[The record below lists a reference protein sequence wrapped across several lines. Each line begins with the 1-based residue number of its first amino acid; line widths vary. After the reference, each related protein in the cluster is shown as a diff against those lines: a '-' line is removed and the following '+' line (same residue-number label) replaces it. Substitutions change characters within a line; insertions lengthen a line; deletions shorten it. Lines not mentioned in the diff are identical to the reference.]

1 MAVNLS
7 LFAGAG
13 AQFFDNNAVPLAG
26 GLIYTYLA
34 GTSTPASTFTSSTG
48 LIAHTNPIV
57 LNAAGR
63 VPTGEIWLTTSTN
76 YKFVLYTSASV
87 LIASYDNISGAND
100 FASIYA
106 AFANTADPTLGDAL
120 VGFRQSNASGN
131 LANAVGR
138 TVHTKLQ
145 ESVSVKDFGAVG
157 DGSNNDTS
165 AFISAIASVTASGAR
180 LYVPEGIYII
190 TSTLTVSG
198 QLNLYGDGI
207 INTIIKA
214 SGNFSAVF
222 TFSASAAYC
231 LFANLSIRSDSSTT
245 SCVIVQRPAVVI
257 RFYSVEFYG
266 DKSGDLVY
274 SNGDNLEFESCSWY
288 LGIRDT
294 NAVNLDCFNQNT
306 GFLNCRIGGLGTG
319 IIISNNFAPA
329 SRVEGTRIDNCY
341 FINTGPYN
349 ILLGNSLLTAISNCV
364 LDQATNTSLYLQTG
378 ATNVLVNNS
387 WLGLRYYLDGT
398 PAITQSASVATV
410 TMTQPHYLTT
420 GELISVAGATQAAY
434 NIQAAI
440 TVTGANTFTYPIT
453 GSPASPATGTIL
465 IRRPGQSFFA
475 TAGCIGITLANNVI
489 HGGTN
494 GALFEDTALA
504 RTSKVIIN
512 GNQFNQAYSASLG
525 LGSVEDCVVTSNVEL
540 STPTSSWYTTGV
552 NPSYGN
558 YLFSN
563 NHWQNPAPAYY
574 DTNSTYRFGND
585 TGIVGKNRGSNL
597 AVGAVTSLVIS
608 HGLFTTPTSVV
619 VTPNLALTNYY
630 VSAISTT
637 TFTVT
642 WTGAATPV
650 IYWSAEV

>member
-7 LFAGAG
+7 SLAGAG
-13 AQFFDNNAVPLAG
+13 AQFFDNNGAPLSG

-34 GTSTPASTFTSSTG
+34 GTTTPAVTYTSSLGVTP
-48 LIAHTNPIV
+48 HSNPIV
-57 LNAAGR
+57 LDAAGR
-63 VPTGEIWLTTSTN
+63 IATGEIWLTSSTD
-76 YKFVLYTSASV
+76 YKFVTKTSV
-87 LIASYDNISGAND
+87 GVQLGSYDNIPSIND
-100 FASIYA
+100 FTSVYTGL
-106 AFANTADPTLGDAL
+106 ANTSNPALGDAL

-131 LANAVGR
+131 LANAIGR

-157 DGSNNDTS
+157 DGSNDDTS

-180 LYVPEGIYII
+180 LYVPEGTYLI
-190 TSTLTVSG
+190 TATLTIGGFV
-198 QLNLYGDGI
+198 NIYGDGI
-207 INTIIKA
+207 LNTLIKA
-214 SGNFSAVF
+214 SGNFSSVF
-222 TFSASAAYC
+222 TFSSSAYYC
-231 LFANLSIRSDSSTT
+231 FFSNLSIRSDSTT
-245 SCVIVQRPAVVI
+245 TQCVNIQQTAVVI
-257 RFYSVEFYG
+257 RFYNVEFYG
-266 DKSGDLVY
+266 DLSGDLVY
-274 SNGDNLEFESCSWY
+274 SNGDNVEFESCSWY
-288 LGIRDT
+288 LAARAT
-294 NAVNLDCFNQNT
+294 NAANLDCFNQNT

-364 LDQATNTSLYLQTG
+364 LDQATDTSLYLSAG

-387 WLGLRYYLDGT
+387 WLGLRYLLDGN
-398 PAITQSASVATV
+398 ASITQAASVASV
-410 TMTQPHYLTT
+410 TMPQPHYLAT
-420 GELISVAGATQAAY
+420 GQLISVSGADQSAY
-434 NIQAAI
+434 NIQAVV
-440 TVTGANTFTYPIT
+440 TVTGTNTFTYPIT
-453 GSPASPATGTIL
+453 GSPASPATGTIV

-475 TAGCIGITLANNVI
+475 TAGCYGVTLANNVI

-494 GALFEDTALA
+494 GVIFQDTAA
-504 RTSKVIIN
+504 TRTSKVIIN

-585 TGIVGKNRGSNL
+585 TGIVGKNRGANL
-597 AVGAVTSLVIS
+597 AVGAVTVLVIS

-619 VTPNLALTNYY
+619 VTPSLALTNYY
-630 VSAISTT
+630 VSAITSTN
-637 TFTVT
+637 FTVT